1 MAGFSELYLD
11 YRAPNGRRGTS
22 LLWPVWIWRV
32 HVPDGRHT
40 DLNALAR
47 AVLALHACGR
57 NDLAW
62 MAQWLGLDHDLVRYI
77 AAAELAAN
85 DWIDARGRLT
95 DSGRERLD
103 GKTAGR
109 VRQRAGLLFQS
120 ATSGELWPRLRS
132 SLHEI
137 EPDAPAS
144 YPRFTLD
151 RDSGRVLKP
160 FRVDPEP
167 GRPQRPTVADILA
180 ALQLDRIARHQ
191 QQQRQTY
198 ADDPAADDESDEPP
212 ASAIEYIEDQPQPAW
227 VLCEVWRSP
236 ETAPPWR
243 VGDPLGRSPA
253 ADWMRREVHEASRRL
268 PALARR
274 LGELLGEIDPALDWE
289 TCRRQQDEGARFEV
303 LTDFPQAAQ
312 VPGLEDA
319 LIGLLRLQ
327 ATVTGGGGRREEREA
342 LLVQS
347 QKALETV
354 LVECLR
360 RWPLAQPQRRI
371 DRNWRLEDIHRALAC
386 AAPDVDRTV
395 IDAIRLQPGKL
406 FQAAAH
412 HRGSLRQYLAALL
425 LSFTDHPQHPFRP
438 LARDGKRMQALLGLS
453 HARDAAG
460 HGGKAAPAPDNT
472 VSLQH
477 ADTAL
482 HVIQTLIE
490 GM

>member
-1 MAGFSELYLD
+1 MDGFSELYLD
-11 YRAPNGRRGTS
+11 YRDPDGRRGTS
-22 LLWPVWIWRV
+22 LLWPVWIWHV
-32 HVPDGRHT
+32 HVPDGRHA

-47 AVLALHACGR
+47 AVLALYACGR
-57 NDLAW
+57 TDPAW
-62 MAQWLGLDHDLVRYI
+62 IAQWLCLDHDLVRYI

-85 DWIDARGRLT
+85 GWIDVRGRLT

-132 SLHEI
+132 SLRAI

-144 YPRFTLD
+144 HPRFTLD
-151 RDSGRVLKP
+151 RDSGRSFRP
-160 FRVDPEP
+160 FRVAPEP
-167 GRPQRPTVADILA
+167 GGGQRPQVPAILE
-180 ALQLDRIARHQ
+180 ALRLDRIARHQ
-191 QQQRQTY
+191 QRQRQTH
-198 ADDPAADDESDEPP
+198 AGNPAADEESDELP
-212 ASAIEYIEDQPQPAW
+212 ASAIEYVDDRPQPAW
-227 VLCEVWRSP
+227 MLCEVWRSSDD
-236 ETAPPWR
+236 TPPWR
-243 VGDPLGRSPA
+243 VGDPCGRSPA
-253 ADWMRREVHEASRRL
+253 AGWMRREVHEACRQQ

-274 LGELLGEIDPALDWE
+274 LGELLGKIDPALDWE
-289 TCRRQQDEGARFEV
+289 TCRRQQDESARFEV
-303 LTDFPQAAQ
+303 LTTYPQAAR
-312 VPGLEDA
+312 VPGLDDA
-319 LIGLLRLQ
+319 LIGLLRLR
-327 ATVTGGGGRREEREA
+327 ATVEGGGRREEREA

-371 DRNWRLEDIHRALAC
+371 GRNWRLEDIHRALAC
-386 AAPDVDRTV
+386 AAPDVERTV
-395 IDAIRLQPGKL
+395 IEAIRLQPGKL
-406 FQAAAH
+406 FSAAVH
-412 HRGSLRQYLAALL
+412 HTGSLRQYLAALL
-425 LSFTDHPQHPFRP
+425 LSFADHPQHPFRAP
-438 LARDGKRMQALLGLS
+438 ARDGKRMQALLGLS